1 MQLTLLQCILPINHL
16 EATDHFNVP
25 GWSIS
30 CEMFFYLLAP
40 LLIWL
45 GLKTRRIA
53 YTVILGWAAALAL
66 AVTGGIWAVH
76 VVWVWPGRFAPARIP
91 EFLAGVTT
99 AVCYLKGGTPSK
111 TCINFGVVGGFSLLV
126 LSIWSNNQAPQ
137 FIRLGFLSA
146 PGAALLIYGLAYGQG
161 RIAQFLSHRWME
173 LLGMSSFAFYLTH
186 DLLLRICK
194 GALKHFHSSVS
205 TPLSM
210 VVVVLALFSLSQLV
224 SICLF
229 KTFEVPIQKYLR
241 RLVRKKNPDDGIFP
255 KPEFAAS
262 NR

>member
-1 MQLTLLQCILPINHL
+1 
-16 EATDHFNVP
+16 
-25 GWSIS
+25 
-30 CEMFFYLLAP
+30 
-40 LLIWL
+40 
-45 GLKTRRIA
+45 
-53 YTVILGWAAALAL
+53 
-66 AVTGGIWAVH
+66 
-76 VVWVWPGRFAPARIP
+76 
-91 EFLAGVTT
+91 
-99 AVCYLKGGTPSK
+99 
-111 TCINFGVVGGFSLLV
+111 LV